1 MRIFLFIQ
9 HKVLYSSFSADLLHH
24 KKENKMN
31 YRLMFL
37 INAFIA
43 VLLGLGFL
51 IVPGRILGQFG
62 VDGYAATRLL
72 SQFFG
77 TAMLGLGLLLWFAKE
92 VTDANLQKGM
102 GIALLI
108 GAAAGLFLT
117 VMGTTAGILRANWWM
132 ALLVYAILGLAYG
145 YLLFQ
150 KPKQLSLN

>member
-1 MRIFLFIQ
+1 
-9 HKVLYSSFSADLLHH
+9 
-24 KKENKMN
+24 MN

-51 IVPGRILGQFG
+51 IVPDRILGQFG

-77 TAMLGLGLLLWFAKE
+77 TAMLGLGLLLWFAKD

-108 GAAAGLFLT
+108 GAAAGLFIT
-117 VMGTTAGILRANWWM
+117 VMGTTNGILRANWWM
-132 ALLVYAILGLAYG
+132 ALIVYTILGLAYG

-150 KPKQLSLN
+150 KPKQLSPN